1 MVIVFNF
8 KKIYSMMR
16 KQLIIMFIALSMN
29 MALTAQTSFN
39 MCGTDEANRKAIEE
53 NPWLNEVNE
62 QLERFTQAYIQQHA
76 NQSIGQN
83 QRSRSG
89 QVYII
94 PIVFHIVH
102 NYGEEYLSDEQVYD
116 ALRMLNDDFRKRS
129 SDTSSIAPAFRE
141 VAADCEIEF
150 RMPTR
155 DPRGN
160 PTNGINRYQ
169 SMTTYS
175 GSDDVMIQGW
185 PRDMYMNVYVVNS
198 FEQQGLL
205 GYTRIPANLEGING
219 LRDGIVLLH
228 NSLGSIGTGQSFINR
243 TLTHEVGHWLNLLHT
258 WGQTNE
264 PGVACGDDGVFDTPI
279 TQGAFGCN
287 LNQNVCTPGVIEN
300 VQNHMDYSGCPRM
313 FTEGQKLRM
322 QAALNSNVSGRNNL
336 WSNYSLTYTGA
347 GISDNTNT
355 APPVADFYIP
365 NKTACIGE
373 AITIKDFSW
382 RGPITNWEWQF
393 ENATPSISKDKDP
406 TVSFNASG
414 WQKVTLK
421 VTNNNGEDTKT
432 QERFIFVREGNIQ
445 SFSESF
451 EDADF
456 VSANYIAENYANNES
471 QWGLT
476 DRASYTGGLSY
487 MLNNF
492 DVEIYDIDAF
502 TTPEY
507 DLSASF
513 ISDLK
518 FKYSLATRASY
529 PEDIKDRLRVL
540 YSTDCGATWR
550 VMLNQTGISLVTAG
564 NFNQPFVPTQEN
576 QWAEIS
582 IPIPNLALNNGSA
595 IFKFEFTRDKSSNN
609 FYIDDINV
617 EDTYTSVNN
626 ALAENINI
634 NVFPNPSRGNFIL
647 AFDNSKAEIGI
658 IQVYDMTG
666 KLVFEE
672 NHSFSTGAQKY
683 TVDTKFATGLYQLN
697 LLLGKQSFQKK
708 IQVIAE

>member
-1 MVIVFNF
+1 M
-8 KKIYSMMR
+8 KKVLTLFFLVVLFTTTFAQQASYSP
-16 KQLIIMFIALSMN
+16 
-29 MALTAQTSFN
+29 
-39 MCGTDEANRKAIEE
+39 CGTDEANRKAIEE
-53 NPWLNEVNE
+53 NPWLKEVNE
-62 QLERFTQAYIQQHA
+62 QLEEHTRNFIQQRL
-76 NQSIGQN
+76 NRSQN
-83 QRSRSG
+83 QRSG
-89 QVYII
+89 GDPTYII

-102 NYGEEYLSDEQVYD
+102 NYGEEYISDEQVYD
-116 ALRMLNDDFRKRS
+116 ALRMLNNDFRKRS
-129 SDTSSIAPAFRE
+129 ADTAQIVPAFRE
-141 VAADCEIEF
+141 IAADCQIEF

-198 FEQQGLL
+198 FERAGLI

-219 LRDGIVLLH
+219 LRDGIVILH
-228 NSLGSIGTGQSFINR
+228 GAIGSIGTGQPSINR
-243 TLTHEVGHWLNLLHT
+243 SLTHEVGHWLNLLHT
-258 WGQTNE
+258 WGQTNN
-264 PGVACGDDGVFDTPI
+264 PGEACGDDGVFDTPI
-279 TQGAFGCN
+279 TQGSFGCN
-287 LNQNVCTPGVIEN
+287 LNQAVCTPGVIEN
-300 VQNHMDYSGCPRM
+300 VQNHMDYSSCPRM
-313 FTEGQKLRM
+313 FTEGQRQRM
-322 QAALNSNVSGRNNL
+322 EAALNSNVSGRDQL

-347 GISDNTNT
+347 GASDNTNT

-365 NKTACIGE
+365 NKSACIGE

-393 ENATPSISKDKDP
+393 ENASPSISNDKNP
-406 TVSFNASG
+406 TVSFNAPG
-414 WQKVTLK
+414 WQKVSLK
-421 VTNNNGEDTKT
+421 VTNVNGEDTKV
-432 QERFIFVREGNIQ
+432 QERFIFVRDGNTQ
-445 SFSESF
+445 SFYESF

-456 VSANYIAENYANNES
+456 VSNNYIAENYANNES

-476 DRASYTGGLSY
+476 DKASYTGGLSFV
-487 MLNNF
+487 LNNF
-492 DVEIYDIDAF
+492 DVDIYDIDAF

-540 YSTDCGATWR
+540 YSTDCGTTWR
-550 VMLNQTGISLVTAG
+550 VMLNQTGISLITAG
-564 NFNQPFVPTQEN
+564 NFNQYFVPSQEN
-576 QWAEIS
+576 QWKEIS
-582 IPIPNLALNNGSA
+582 VAIPNFALNNGSA
-595 IFKFEFTRDKSSNN
+595 TFKFEFTRDKSSNN
-609 FYIDDINV
+609 LYIDDINI
-617 EDTYTSVNN
+617 DDAYTSVNN
-626 ALAENINI
+626 TLAENINI
-634 NVFPNPSRGNFIL
+634 NVFPNPSHGNFIL
-647 AFDNSKAEIGI
+647 AFDNSKAETGI
-658 IQVYDMTG
+658 VQVYDMTG

-672 NHSFSTGAQKY
+672 HHLFSTGAQKY
-683 TVDTKFATGLYQLN
+683 TVDGKFATGLYQLN